1 LKLEEER
8 VSNYMHQSSRTSLLK
23 EVENEI
29 LQQHQT
35 TLLEKEQSGCAALL
49 QDDKVITPAPNLL
62 CDAAQLKLPPCVSHT
77 WYPMTMQSSGCCST
91 RVEAVVAG
99 AIRTC
104 CIIAHRWCCGS
115 HMDPCLSQCFVD
127 KIKHIGLSHTLTVL
141 CMLQK
146 SDLARMYRLFQ
157 RIPKGLEPVAE
168 SFKKHVESEGM
179 KLVKEATEAATA
191 KKDKDAGKPSK
202 DSGIAHLRI
211 AAKAPS
217 GVKVDL
223 QSYQYH
229 CMSNCSRTHHTK
241 LSLVQV
247 IMLCVILVE
256 LCTT

>member
-1 LKLEEER
+1 MGQCNKQWLHLQIKAEDCLKLEEER

-23 EVENEI
+23 EVETEI

-49 QDDKVITPAPNLL
+49 QDDKVTIPVASLL
-62 CDAAQLKLPPCVSHT
+62 CHAAHLKLLPCVSHT
-77 WYPMTMQSSGCCST
+77 CYLMTMQHSGCCST
-91 RVEAVVAG
+91 PVKALVAS
-99 AIRTC
+99 AIRAG
-104 CIIAHRWCCGS
+104 CIILHHWCCGTQRG
-115 HMDPCLSQCFVD
+115 PCLSQCFVD
-127 KIKHIGLSHTLTVL
+127 MTTCVGLSHTLMGL

-202 DSGIAHLRI
+202 DSGIAHSCI
-211 AAKAPS
+211 AAKA
-217 GVKVDL
+217 
-223 QSYQYH
+223 
-229 CMSNCSRTHHTK
+229 
-241 LSLVQV
+241 LSTVQV
-247 IMLCVILVE
+247 GL
-256 LCTT
+256 